1 MSRSASSALVS
12 AIASSI
18 ASRVPEPMEK
28 CAECKASPISTIF
41 LNDQR
46 SFQIQGKLRHTDL
59 FDTRESPS
67 SVDANTCSQ
76 MAFDCSTV
84 LSAKPQRCH
93 VAKSHSTRKVLMPGE
108 YR

>member
-1 MSRSASSALVS
+1 MSRAASSALVS

-28 CAECKASPISTIF
+28 CAEGSASPISTMF

-46 SFQIQGKLRHTDL
+46 SFQIHGKLRHTDL
-59 FDTRESPS
+59 FDTSECPS
-67 SVDANTCSQ
+67 SVAANTRSQ
-76 MAFDCSTV
+76 IPFDYSTV

-93 VAKSHSTRKVLMPGE
+93 VAKSHSTRNALMSGE
-108 YR
+108 